1 MTTAL
6 TDDLPVPDA
15 LNRYFQESGFAP
27 DGGYSDDWVK
37 FMLGP
42 IPFWLPNTSAR
53 VYAVRYHDL
62 NHIAT
67 GYPST
72 HWRGEFQ
79 ISAWEIGSGCG
90 DAHAAW
96 FINLAGMFTGLL
108 LMPLDTFDAFV
119 RGRRSRRLYNQDY
132 NQLLTLRV
140 GELRQK
146 VGADERQGPATA
158 EERRA
163 FVGWSA
169 AAAAVGMIWL
179 VAYLTPP
186 ALVIWGLWSLLS

>member
-6 TDDLPVPDA
+6 TDDLPVSAA
-15 LNRYFQESGFAP
+15 LSRYFEESGFAP

-37 FMLGP
+37 FKLGP
-42 IPFWLPNTSAR
+42 IPFWIPNTAGR

-72 HWRGEFQ
+72 HWRGEFE

-90 DAHAAW
+90 DARAAW
-96 FINLAGMFTGLL
+96 LINLAGMCTGLM
-108 LMPLDTFDAFV
+108 LMPLDTFAAFV
-119 RGRRSRRLYNQDY
+119 RGRRSRRLYGQDY
-132 NQLLTLRV
+132 NELITLRV

-146 VGADERQGPATA
+146 VGADERTGPATS
-158 EERRA
+158 EERLA
-163 FVGWSA
+163 FFGWSA
-169 AAAAVGMIWL
+169 VAAAVGTIWL
-179 VAYLTPP
+179 VVYAAPP
-186 ALVIWGLWSLLS
+186 ALAIWGLWRFLA